1 MRLGVTLV
9 VFAVACAANAPRLE
23 AAWTDAN
30 WDSPDGG
37 TSGGEVRNGVFAAV
51 PTAGPSWRPELR
63 ESHVPHAVMERS
75 AGFVSGESMIGADN
89 DGSKDIVEAFCQ
101 SCLTGE
107 KAENVV
113 EEAYCATILCLMGNQ
128 AMDEKRVVVL
138 PDAYKIP
145 YMKF

>member
-1 MRLGVTLV
+1 MEEQILGHLGTMDLSKGIYYFEEDDTTFGVRRLLDQ
-9 VFAVACAANAPRLE
+9 L
-23 AAWTDAN
+23 
-30 WDSPDGG
+30 
-37 TSGGEVRNGVFAAV
+37 RNGVFAAV